1 MILQSAVVYR
11 VLSCHQY
18 NCSMGLELYIIVLQ
32 GDAVP
37 WIYPDP
43 VKISSAA
50 FVCIMIEKKNTSGI
64 VVYRCDLSHSVS
76 RSIGGWRPAR
86 VQRNLFVGERARID
100 HLIRFIFIIAQHLEF
115 FRCPVKELCLSYT
128 SQESCP
134 ADRSYVLPKPR
145 RRANCEIA

>member
-1 MILQSAVVYR
+1 
-11 VLSCHQY
+11 
-18 NCSMGLELYIIVLQ
+18 MGLELYIIVLQ

-37 WIYPDP
+37 WTYPDP
-43 VKISSAA
+43 VKLSSAA
-50 FVCIMIEKKNTSGI
+50 FVCILKKCPSGV

-76 RSIGGWRPAR
+76 RSIIDVGGWCPAR
-86 VQRNLFVGERARID
+86 AQRNLFVGERARID

-115 FRCPVKELCLSYT
+115 FRCPVKKLRLSYT